1 MWHLC
6 RAEEPGLLRLD
17 PVAILRTL
25 RGARLR
31 WEECRQL
38 LWVSFAPLSLARG
51 AVSTVRLVVS
61 LL

>member
-25 RGARLR
+25 RGGRLR
-31 WEECRQL
+31 WEECQQL

-51 AVSTVRLVVS
+51 AVSTVRPVVS

>member
-17 PVAILRTL
+17 PVAVLRTL
-25 RGARLR
+25 RGGRLR
-31 WEECRQL
+31 WEEHQQL
-38 LWVSFAPLSLARG
+38 PWVSFAPFSLPRG
-51 AVSTVRLVVS
+51 TVSTFRPVVS